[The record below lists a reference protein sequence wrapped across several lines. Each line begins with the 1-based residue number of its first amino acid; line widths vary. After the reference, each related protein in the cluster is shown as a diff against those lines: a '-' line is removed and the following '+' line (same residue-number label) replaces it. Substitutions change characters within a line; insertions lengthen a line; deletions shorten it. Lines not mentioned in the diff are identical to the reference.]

1 MWLHLSGT
9 MSSVTIIRRIAVLLA
24 MFGLPL
30 AGLAQTRL
38 TMQQAVTTALE
49 KNPVRKAAVFDAQAA
64 VADIKLARSALFPQI
79 KFSEAYERGND
90 PVFVFGGRLRQQ
102 RFAASDFALNRL
114 NTPTPFGN
122 FATRFSGGW
131 QLFDSGVSWLRLR
144 QAKRLDEVAQRKLQ
158 RADQELVLRVVNAYA
173 GLLLAVKQQRVA
185 EDAIKTS
192 QSILDRSRAQVRAGM
207 TVESDLLSA
216 QVNNASRQEELI
228 LARNAVALARAKL
241 NTEMGISL
249 DTQFE
254 PSDLPGDKPLPVVT
268 LDELEKR
275 ALERRPDLQAV
286 TLQQTVQADG
296 VRAAKASFGPRL
308 NAIADW
314 QLDNPRFAGGG
325 GNNWMA
331 AVELQVDI
339 FDGGAKRARLA
350 REHALKSRIDAL
362 HEAAISGIRLEVRKA
377 YLDFDGA
384 QQQVEVTRA
393 AVGQA
398 QESLRIGQNRYQA
411 GLSTIT
417 DLLRMQEAALRVQTD
432 YWQSLY
438 RLQTSYASLELAT
451 GALDL
456 NSPLVKQ

>member
-1 MWLHLSGT
+1 MKH
-9 MSSVTIIRRIAVLLA
+9 VTTISRIAVLLA

-30 AGLAQTRL
+30 IAFAQTKL
-38 TMQQAVTTALE
+38 TLEQAVTAALE
-49 KNPVRKAAVFDAQAA
+49 KNPAHKAAVFETQAA
-64 VADIKLARSALFPQI
+64 GIDIKLARSALFPQI
-79 KFSEAYERGND
+79 KLSEAYERGND
-90 PVFVFGGRLRQQ
+90 PVFVFGGRLRQE

-144 QAKRLDEVAQRKLQ
+144 QAKRMDDVAQRKLQ
-158 RADQELVLRVVNAYA
+158 RADQELVMRVVNAYA
-173 GLLLAVKQQRVA
+173 GLLLAVKQQRVN
-185 EDAIKTS
+185 EDALKTS
-192 QSILDRSRAQVRAGM
+192 QSILDRSQAHVQAGM
-207 TVESDLLSA
+207 AVESDLLGA
-216 QVNNASRQEELI
+216 QVNHASRREELI
-228 LARNAVALARAKL
+228 LARNAVALARAQL
-241 NTEMGISL
+241 DTEMGISP

-254 PSDLPGDKPLPVVT
+254 PADLSSEKPLPDVA

-275 ALERRPDLQAV
+275 ALQQRPDLQAV
-286 TLQQTVQADG
+286 ILQQSVQADG
-296 VRAAKASFGPRL
+296 VRAARASFGPRL

-325 GNNWMA
+325 GNNWIA
-331 AVELQVDI
+331 AFEIQVDV

-362 HEAAISGIRLEVRKA
+362 HEAAASGIRLEVRKA
-377 YLDFDGA
+377 YLDFDA
-384 QQQVEVTRA
+384 ARQQVEVARA
-393 AVGQA
+393 AAGQA
-398 QESLRIGQNRYQA
+398 KESLRIGQNRYEA

-417 DLLRMQEAALRVQTD
+417 DLLRMQEAALRAQTD

-451 GALDL
+451 GSLDL
-456 NSPLVKQ
+456 NSPVVKQ